1 MKIVLFSLLCLIL
14 IGMTSNSYAGSHNMT
29 ANVEFDQAAWKT
41 SPFKGITLPEAM
53 VQLQLR
59 NSNGNLVAYIE
70 SEQIIGIHF
79 WGLNNFL
86 DKQNQ
91 TSKEFFIKDDK
102 KYEIQQWEKT
112 VEFVSQKTDYSIY
125 RFLDIYQNELVNLL
139 SMRHDSFQ
147 TQPGDTLRVFWTVIR
162 PAS

>member
-14 IGMTSNSYAGSHNMT
+14 IGMTSNSYGGSHNMT
-29 ANVEFDQAAWKT
+29 ANVEFEDAWQT

-112 VEFVSQKTDYSIY
+112 VEFVSKKTDYSIY